1 MGWILVEL
9 KNGIL
14 VWSSGM
20 DFGDFGVE
28 LRNGILVELS
38 LKLRSNPVGGG
49 GGGGGDSSAM
59 VYNSTNGIQCRV
71 KILASMASNAEQ
83 NNGVNGLNSLT
94 LSHCCQNPQYF
105 NFSQISNCFFT
116 PYLA

>member
-38 LKLRSNPVGGG
+38 LKLRSNPLGSS
-49 GGGGGDSSAM
+49 GGGGDSSAM
-59 VYNSTNGIQCRV
+59 VYNGTNGIQCRV
-71 KILASMASNAEQ
+71 KTLA
-83 NNGVNGLNSLT
+83 
-94 LSHCCQNPQYF
+94 
-105 NFSQISNCFFT
+105 
-116 PYLA
+116 

>member
-1 MGWILVEL
+1 MDFGAAQEWDGFWWGSRMDFGAAQEWTLVEL

-59 VYNSTNGIQCRV
+59 VYDGTNGIQCRV
-71 KILASMASNAEQ
+71 KTLA
-83 NNGVNGLNSLT
+83 
-94 LSHCCQNPQYF
+94 
-105 NFSQISNCFFT
+105 
-116 PYLA
+116 

>member
-1 MGWILVEL
+1 MGWILVDLKNGFWSSSGMGWILVGLKNGFWRSSRMDFGAAQEWILVEL
-9 KNGIL
+9 ENGIL

-49 GGGGGDSSAM
+49 DGGDSSAM
-59 VYNSTNGIQCRV
+59 VYLLSTNMG
-71 KILASMASNAEQ
+71 ASATQGAHVQ
-83 NNGVNGLNSLT
+83 
-94 LSHCCQNPQYF
+94 
-105 NFSQISNCFFT
+105 
-116 PYLA
+116 

>member
-1 MGWILVEL
+1 
-9 KNGIL
+9 
-14 VWSSGM
+14 M

-59 VYNSTNGIQCRV
+59 VYNGTNGIQCRV
-71 KILASMASNAEQ
+71 KTLA
-83 NNGVNGLNSLT
+83 
-94 LSHCCQNPQYF
+94 
-105 NFSQISNCFFT
+105 
-116 PYLA
+116 

>member
-9 KNGIL
+9 KNGFWSSSGMGWILVGLKNGFWSSSGMDFGGAQEWDL

-20 DFGDFGVE
+20 DFGVE

-38 LKLRSNPVGGG
+38 LELRSNPVGGG

-59 VYNSTNGIQCRV
+59 VYNGTNGIQCRV
-71 KILASMASNAEQ
+71 KTLA
-83 NNGVNGLNSLT
+83 
-94 LSHCCQNPQYF
+94 
-105 NFSQISNCFFT
+105 
-116 PYLA
+116 